1 MHHLS
6 SINDS
11 AFSMEDV
18 RDVTAELLQQFEEL
32 DRVTEPAGPH
42 IQQQPLPQPDVNVAI
57 PPTWV
62 EGQGLQRRRRREA
75 TQVHTLPPLPE
86 RGHGQYYVPSI
97 SSANPMDSCSE
108 RSYYWPPQHQTTAG
122 ASSSHAAYHSYGP
135 DEAYVPSAPSPSQ
148 FTPPAYMPPE
158 FTPDAP
164 MGFMDFLSQETL
176 YTPRGVNVVSPQGI
190 DLNEEFLS
198 VANPED
204 DEADVRRNPRRRA
217 RDRRRVCILS
227 PNSPH
232 D

>member
-11 AFSMEDV
+11 SFSMEDV
-18 RDVTAELLQQFEEL
+18 KDVTAELLQQFEEL
-32 DRVTEPAGPH
+32 DRVTEPAAARV
-42 IQQQPLPQPDVNVAI
+42 QQQPLPQPDVNVAI

-62 EGQGLQRRRRREA
+62 EGGGLQRRRRREA
-75 TQVHTLPPLPE
+75 IEDHTFPPLPE
-86 RGHGQYYVPSI
+86 RGHGQYYIPSA
-97 SSANPMDSCSE
+97 SSSNPMGSGPE
-108 RSYYWPPQHQTTAG
+108 RTYYWPPQHQTGG

-148 FTPPAYMPPE
+148 FTPPAYVPPE

-190 DLNEEFLS
+190 DLNEDFLS
-198 VANPED
+198 VANPEN
-204 DEADVRRNPRRRA
+204 DEGDVRRNPRRGA
-217 RDRRRVCILS
+217 RDRRRACILS
-227 PNSPH
+227 PESPH